1 MNRTSD
7 SLRVIARAMPM
18 SLPPLEAGAL
28 VILMLV
34 WLLGA

>member
-18 SLPPLEAGAL
+18 SFPPLEAAGLA
-28 VILMLV
+28 VLMLV
-34 WLLGA
+34 WLLAA